1 MHSQDGEIISFDASA
16 GTPNGIRAILCD
28 VGGVLIHKRRS
39 PELQRWEPRF
49 ASSSLGLPLAIW
61 LCESSQRAMV
71 GQASV
76 EDVWREIQ
84 QTYELTDAEL
94 SAFRDDFE
102 GGDYVDDVFMQFL
115 QQVRQARKIALLS
128 NAWPDARH
136 SFGNTFGLAKLA
148 DMMILSYEEGLV
160 KPDSQLYALAA
171 ERLQLPHASIV
182 FIDDYPPHVAAAQA
196 CGMHGVVFE
205 TRKQAIADLQALLYS

>member
-16 GTPNGIRAILCD
+16 GTPNSIRAILCD

-39 PELQRWEPRF
+39 PDLQRWEPRF
-49 ASSSLGLPLAIW
+49 EGSLLGLPLAIW
-61 LCESSQRAMV
+61 LCEASQRAMV
-71 GQASV
+71 GRASV

-84 QTYELTDAEL
+84 QTYGLTDAEL
-94 SAFRDDFE
+94 IAFSNDFVA
-102 GGDYVDDVFMQFL
+102 GDYVDEAFVQFL
-115 QQVRQARKIALLS
+115 QQVRQTRKIALLS

-136 SFGNTFGLAKLA
+136 SFGKTFGLAKVA
-148 DMMILSYEEGLV
+148 DMMILSCEEGLV
-160 KPDSQLYALAA
+160 KPDPRLYALAA
-171 ERLQLPHASIV
+171 ERLQLPYASIV

-205 TRKQAIADLQALLYS
+205 TSKQAIADLQALLL